1 MPGQNIDSIQTFFQS
16 RLETLE
22 HLLKTGQS
30 YFSDDESWLQ
40 KRIAPDMFPL
50 STQIVFTCNQP
61 HNFSL
66 WCDGKPVNN
75 LDPEVESLAQAY
87 EHITNTKKLL
97 SDIEAEDEKLAE
109 DIRLDLGEGLYLE
122 LTGSVYVNEFLIPN
136 FYFHLVTAYDI
147 LRMTGVPIGKQDY
160 MMHLIPFV
168 RQE

>member
-1 MPGQNIDSIQTFFQS
+1 MPSQNIDLIQTFFQS

-22 HLLKTGQS
+22 HLLKTAQTH
-30 YFSDDESWLQ
+30 FTDESFLQ

-50 STQIVFTCNQP
+50 GTQIAFTCNQP

-75 LDPEVESLAQAY
+75 LDPEVVSLAQAY
-87 EHITNTKKLL
+87 GHIANTKKLL
-97 SDIEAEDEKLAE
+97 SDIKVEDKKLAE
-109 DIRLDLGEGLYLE
+109 EIRLDLGEGLYVE

-147 LRMTGVPIGKQDY
+147 LRLAGVPIGKKDY
-160 MMHLIPFV
+160 MMHLVPLV
-168 RQE
+168 RKE